1 MSLFDLHVSVFIV
14 AFNAVI
20 MKLGQCVY
28 EFSLGLLLYEVFFCL
43 KLLVRSDVCF
53 CNIAQVLLGM
63 CIFLCGPEV
72 LTIHVSDCS
81 IFLLS
86 MEILSTADWQGCL
99 LAFDKLDQAFE
110 NGKCRNSDNDF
121 QCDVIFPLVSSKFNQ
136 TRRRKHTKKATRC

>member
-1 MSLFDLHVSVFIV
+1 
-14 AFNAVI
+14 